1 MLHLRAPQ
9 GAVCWGVTFSPD
21 GTRLAANTRGGVTIW
36 DALTGRVVGAFRGC
50 AVGSGVCSAAFTP
63 DGKRLGGASGGG
75 TVEGRAVTTRRGG
88 FTWPGRIRPGCR
100 PANPPR
106 RNPLAPRRGAD

>member
-1 MLHLRAPQ
+1 RLASGSDDSTVRVWDVRTGREVLRLQAPK

-50 AVGSGVCSAAFTP
+50 AVGSGVCGAPFPP
-63 DGKRLGGASGGG
+63 DGKRPRGGRGGGAGAAGD
-75 TVEGRAVTTRRGG
+75 APTRRGG
-88 FTWPGRIRPGCR
+88 V
-100 PANPPR
+100 
-106 RNPLAPRRGAD
+106 D